1 LPIYFL
7 RRSNSRLNSDALISK
22 IIDVALQ
29 QIWQHLLPAPSRI
42 PFIGDFMFPIQDQIS
57 VATKANFEANLA
69 LYSSLTSKTL
79 ESIEKLFTLNI
90 AAARTSMEESQAAT
104 RQILAAKDPQEFFS
118 LIAAQAKPNFE
129 KALAYGGHLTSI
141 ANSTQAEFT
150 KAAESQFAQFTRKV
164 TELVEEATQKTPGAD
179 GVTAI
184 IKNAMDNASAAYEQF
199 TKTATQ
205 AAEAVNA
212 SVSGTVAQI
221 AQAANAKATA

>member
-1 LPIYFL
+1 
-7 RRSNSRLNSDALISK
+7 
-22 IIDVALQ
+22 
-29 QIWQHLLPAPSRI
+29 
-42 PFIGDFMFPIQDQIS
+42 MFPIQDQIS
-57 VATKANFEANLA
+57 VATKANLEANLA

-79 ESIEKLFTLNI
+79 ESVEKLFTLNI

-104 RQILAAKDPQEFFS
+104 RQILAAKDPQEVFS

-141 ANSTQAEFT
+141 ANSAQAEFT

-164 TELVEEATQKTPGAD
+164 TELVEEASQKTPGAD
-179 GVTAI
+179 GMTAI
-184 IKNAMDNASAAYEQF
+184 IKNAMDNASATYEQL
-199 TKTATQ
+199 TKTAKQ

-221 AQAANAKATA
+221 AQVTTAKATA